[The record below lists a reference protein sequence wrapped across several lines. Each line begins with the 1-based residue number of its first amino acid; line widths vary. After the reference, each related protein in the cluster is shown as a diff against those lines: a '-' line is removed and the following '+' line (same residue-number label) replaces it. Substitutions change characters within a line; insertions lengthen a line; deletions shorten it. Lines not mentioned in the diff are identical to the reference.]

1 MFHSANSDIANYFVT
16 IFISWL
22 IVLILEARKQ
32 NKRAVTGIELP
43 FLLATFAVGFR
54 FTIVTVVVV
63 SFALYFF
70 LSKSKI
76 KPLLFSF
83 LLGFVVLGMIAS
95 SGYKAS
101 GCFWFPVPICIE
113 APWSLGELEASRFS
127 KETYDVALSA
137 LERVPEDKIHSIS
150 WIWYWAKATKSNFVA
165 FTLVLLSA
173 LLLLKGIMIKSEKR
187 HPAMYW
193 LFGIGV
199 FGILFLF
206 LNAPDPRYNWSY
218 LLIIP
223 ATFTMIFPINIL
235 RILGFYRSYFSA
247 FLITSIII
255 VSISFKEDPL
265 HYEKKLSNL
274 IESGVIKKDP
284 DPNIFVPPKVIPFS
298 QNRSSHTEFELEP
311 FQLIKKKVGNL
322 EYYIPK
328 TGNSC
333 WIAPLP
339 CANLIIK
346 TKLKLN
352 NPKVGLLEGIVKQ

>member
-1 MFHSANSDIANYFVT
+1 
-16 IFISWL
+16 
-22 IVLILEARKQ
+22 
-32 NKRAVTGIELP
+32 
-43 FLLATFAVGFR
+43 
-54 FTIVTVVVV
+54 
-63 SFALYFF
+63 
-70 LSKSKI
+70 
-76 KPLLFSF
+76 
-83 LLGFVVLGMIAS
+83 
-95 SGYKAS
+95 
-101 GCFWFPVPICIE
+101 
-113 APWSLGELEASRFS
+113 
-127 KETYDVALSA
+127 
-137 LERVPEDKIHSIS
+137 
-150 WIWYWAKATKSNFVA
+150 
-165 FTLVLLSA
+165 
-173 LLLLKGIMIKSEKR
+173 
-187 HPAMYW
+187 
-193 LFGIGV
+193 
-199 FGILFLF
+199 
-206 LNAPDPRYNWSY
+206 
-218 LLIIP
+218 
-223 ATFTMIFPINIL
+223 MIFSINIL
-235 RILGFYRSYFSA
+235 RISEFYRSYFSA

-346 TKLKLN
+346 TKLKLK